1 MQNGHQM
8 FLYAM
13 RSLYKLINPFHATGL
28 LPSEISE
35 NFWFS
40 DVFLGGGIERQ
51 VGWNG
56 FMHKSYFLNSDWFS

>member
-28 LPSEISE
+28 LPCEISE

-51 VGWNG
+51 VG
-56 FMHKSYFLNSDWFS
+56 